1 MLIQILFKQKQRR
14 EAESIPP
21 DHGLL
26 SARAPTLV
34 RPTTERSPWS
44 GRVKEAFGGA
54 SDDEKQM
61 LKRNS
66 ICMKYFPL
74 LSKLTTSEAS
84 NTQEKMCPIVFL
96 SNPYFIHL
104 VQMTPTVR
112 TNIAPEAIKCTDRD
126 SSYNKTQ

>member
-1 MLIQILFKQKQRR
+1 MKFYPFKDSRARRTAVGSLSSQTTIFQTLIQILFKQKQRR

-44 GRVKEAFGGA
+44 GRVKEAFKEA

-61 LKRNS
+61 LERNS
-66 ICMKYFPL
+66 ICMKYFP
-74 LSKLTTSEAS
+74 
-84 NTQEKMCPIVFL
+84 
-96 SNPYFIHL
+96 
-104 VQMTPTVR
+104 
-112 TNIAPEAIKCTDRD
+112 
-126 SSYNKTQ
+126 